1 MLSRSIYNLNRALER
16 EFADG
21 EGVGEA
27 LHRSL
32 IDVMDHWHEM
42 ALDMEAELEA
52 CQTRQD
58 QMRPSAGEVVDTAT
72 RRGMG
77 GGDPRPAW
85 PSRGRGTRLHP
96 LGRRRGLDN
105 LQSDPRGREC
115 RGRPARPARRG
126 AGLDRRGRRAPP
138 RSLGRRRDRGELRHP
153 VAARD
158 RHIARRAVFR
168 AARRGP
174 QRWPRSTA
182 RCVSWSIRPAW
193 ARRLSN
199 SFGRTTGA

>member
-72 RRGMG
+72 RRRFDPQFDGERKLRLVVDN
-77 GGDPRPAW
+77 GGDH
-85 PSRGRGTRLHP
+85 S
-96 LGRRRGLDN
+96 
-105 LQSDPRGREC
+105 
-115 RGRPARPARRG
+115 
-126 AGLDRRGRRAPP
+126 
-138 RSLGRRRDRGELRHP
+138 
-153 VAARD
+153 
-158 RHIARRAVFR
+158 
-168 AARRGP
+168 
-174 QRWPRSTA
+174 
-182 RCVSWSIRPAW
+182 
-193 ARRLSN
+193 
-199 SFGRTTGA
+199 